1 LVSCLKNNK
10 HVMILNKKFSSID
23 ELNKFIDESEKPI
36 LIISIE
42 TIKNQFITTRE
53 KYKLWYNF
61 KKK

>member
-1 LVSCLKNNK
+1 
-10 HVMILNKKFSSID
+10 MILNKKFSSID